1 MVKARNLILGAVA
14 AVVVLAAVSSSVVLG
29 RLPAASVTTPQP
41 AISEGEHK
49 ATLAALQPPKRTRP
63 VVAIIGINDATET
76 TDYLMP
82 YGVLK
87 RADVAEVV
95 SVATQAGPVT
105 LYPALKV
112 EPDATTAEFDQKYPD
127 GADYVVI
134 PAMSRNDDPA
144 ALAWI
149 KAQEAGGATIIA
161 VCVGVE
167 VAATA
172 GLLEGKRGTT
182 HWYVLKNVQKA
193 VPSLT
198 YVADRRFVIDG
209 NIMTTT
215 GITASMPA
223 MLTLIE
229 AIAGHDRAAA
239 VALDLGVA
247 NWDARHDSGAF
258 KVTRPFA
265 TTVIGNLVAF
275 WNREELGIELTEG
288 MDEVGLALLADA
300 WSRTYRSQAVSF
312 SSTEAAVT
320 TRNGLRILPDRV
332 ATSWP
337 SDRTIPPQTGTP
349 WSEWDA
355 ALVEMAK
362 RYGAPTADVV
372 AMQLEYPRQPS
383 PAAR

>member
-1 MVKARNLILGAVA
+1 MVKLRTLILGAVTG
-14 AVVVLAAVSSSVVLG
+14 VVALAAVGSTVVLG
-29 RLPAASVTTPQP
+29 RLPGATVTTPQP
-41 AISEGEHK
+41 AISAAEHS
-49 ATLAALQPPKRTRP
+49 ATLAALRPPKRDRP

-87 RADVAEVV
+87 RADVADVV
-95 SVATQAGPVT
+95 SVATQSGPVK

-112 EPDATTAEFDQKYPD
+112 EPDATTAEFDQTYPE

-134 PAMSRNDDPA
+134 PAMSRNDDPE

-149 KAQEAGGATIIA
+149 KAQHDRGATVIA
-161 VCVGVE
+161 VCIGVE
-167 VAATA
+167 VAAA
-172 GLLEGKRGTT
+172 AHLLEGKRGTT
-182 HWYVLKNVQKA
+182 HWYALKNVQKA

-229 AIAGHDRAAA
+229 AIAGRDRAAA

-258 KVTRPFA
+258 KVTRAFA
-265 TTVIGNLVAF
+265 TTVLGNVLAF
-275 WNREELGIELTEG
+275 WNREELGIQLTEG

-300 WSRTYRSQAVSF
+300 WSRTYRSQVVSF
-312 SSTEAAVT
+312 GPAEGAVT
-320 TRNGLRILPDRV
+320 TRSGLRIIPDRV
-332 ATSWP
+332 AANWP
-337 SDRTIPPQTGTP
+337 AERLIAPQADTP
-349 WSEWDA
+349 WASWNT
-355 ALVEMAK
+355 ALAEITT
-362 RYGAPTADVV
+362 RYGASTADVV
-372 AMQLEYPRQPS
+372 AMQLEYPR
-383 PAAR
+383 

>member
-1 MVKARNLILGAVA
+1 MVKVRNLIVGALAGVA
-14 AVVVLAAVSSSVVLG
+14 VLAAVGGTVVLG
-29 RLPAASVTTPQP
+29 RLPDAPVTTPQP
-41 AISEGEHK
+41 AISEAESQ
-49 ATLAALQPPKRTRP
+49 ATLAALKPPKRARP

-87 RADVAEVV
+87 RADIADVV
-95 SVATQAGPVT
+95 SVATQSGPVK

-112 EPDATTAEFDQKYPD
+112 EPDATTAEFDQKYPG

-134 PAMSRNDDPA
+134 PAMSRSDDPQ

-149 KAQEAGGATIIA
+149 EAQHDRGATVIA
-161 VCVGVE
+161 VCIGVE
-167 VAATA
+167 VAAA
-172 GLLEGKRGTT
+172 AHLLEGKRGTT
-182 HWYVLKNVQKA
+182 HWYALKNVQKA

-198 YVADRRFVIDG
+198 YVADRRFVVDG
-209 NIMTTT
+209 NVMTTT

-223 MLTLIE
+223 MLTLVE

-265 TTVIGNLVAF
+265 TTVIGNLLSF
-275 WNREELGIELTEG
+275 WDRDEFGIQLTEG

-300 WSRTYRSQAVSF
+300 WSRTYRSQVVSF
-312 SSTEAAVT
+312 SPSPGTVT
-320 TRNGLRILPDRV
+320 TRSGLRIIPDRV
-332 ATSWP
+332 AENWP
-337 SDRTIPPQTGTP
+337 ADQLIAPQADTP
-349 WSEWDA
+349 WASWNTALAQIA
-355 ALVEMAK
+355 A
-362 RYGAPTADVV
+362 RYGSPTADVV
-372 AMQLEYPRQPS
+372 AMQLEYPR
-383 PAAR
+383 